1 MIVVKILRK
10 YALQNIGN
18 VLSISLLSLLLT
30 ALSIWVPLL
39 EQKIIDDGVLPRNL
53 SVLFQRILWFLLV
66 YILIKVLDYCQLL
79 CQLRMHNSMMLSLKS
94 DIFNHAYALPLESY
108 VERGF
113 YKIVSGALFDADNVL
128 DAVEDALSLVFS
140 IGVRMFGAII
150 ALFMMSWKLAILTIL
165 FVPIKVFINRIIQ
178 KKVEEEGNELIE
190 ESKKSLNWVNN
201 CALCIREIKLWCLK
215 GQFIDGFR
223 TFISNIN
230 IHHSNVARYRQFSVS
245 LVHMLDTVVS
255 CVLYI
260 AGTKM
265 LQSSERITIGTLLTF
280 ISYSVFLQSP
290 VNIILQIILSCKQSK
305 SSLYSLNEFFSLP
318 LEVPGKSL
326 APTSLSSIVFE
337 NVYYSVGGSSIIN
350 NANFNLENGD
360 KVVII
365 GDNGSGKTTLL
376 NIILKV
382 VKPTS
387 GTVFVNDVDINEFDI
402 ETYRKMFS
410 VVSQSVSLPFS
421 TIKDNISLGQDV
433 NIDKFLEDYQC
444 YLGKSVSSRFDSGK
458 DGSTL
463 SGGERRKIAF
473 MRALFNKRPVLILDE
488 VDANIDADTRSA
500 IYSYL
505 MTTKEYDLIIVVTH
519 NLDYLDSFNVILS
532 IESGSIQCEKKG
544 RG

>member
-1 MIVVKILRK
+1 
-10 YALQNIGN
+10 
-18 VLSISLLSLLLT
+18 
-30 ALSIWVPLL
+30 
-39 EQKIIDDGVLPRNL
+39 
-53 SVLFQRILWFLLV
+53 
-66 YILIKVLDYCQLL
+66 
-79 CQLRMHNSMMLSLKS
+79 MLSLKS